1 MLFRTKD
8 FFSEIYDKRQLIY
21 ELSKRSFQQ
30 QYMGSYLDFVC
41 VFLQPLIFISVLYAV
56 FTIGLRSGRSMEV
69 PFVVY
74 LITGMI
80 AWNFF
85 AEILNGTPGVIKNHA
100 FLVSKVDFRLSILP
114 IVKILSVVIPHF
126 VFILIAM
133 AVCWYNGISPSIYT
147 LQVFYYLFGMIAL
160 LLGLGWMTS
169 STSLFVKDVANIVK
183 IIVQFGFW
191 LTPIFWTIERIPA
204 TYQWIIKLN
213 PMYYIVSGY
222 RDSLVYNIP
231 FWTRPTETLYF
242 WVLTLVFLYFGI
254 TIFSKLRPHFA
265 EVI

>member
-1 MLFRTKD
+1 MLLQTKD
-8 FFSEIYDKRQLIY
+8 FFAEIYEKRRLIY
-21 ELSKRSFQQ
+21 DLAKRNFQQ
-30 QYMGSYLDFVC
+30 QYMGSYLDFVW
-41 VFLQPLIFISVLYAV
+41 VFLQPLIFISVLYGV

-85 AEILNGTPGVIKNHA
+85 AEILNSMPGVIRSHS
-100 FLVSKVDFRLSILP
+100 FLVNKVDFRLSVLP

-126 VFILIAM
+126 VFVVIAL
-133 AVCWYNGISPSIYT
+133 AVCWYNGIAPSLYT
-147 LQVFYYLFGMIAL
+147 LQVLYYLSAMIAL

-169 STSLFVKDVANIVK
+169 STSLFVRDVANVVK

-191 LTPIFWTIERIPA
+191 LTPIFWDIKKIPA
-204 TYQWIIKLN
+204 AYQWIIKLN

-222 RDSLVYNIP
+222 RDSLVFHVP
-231 FWTRPTETLYF
+231 FWTRPVETLYF
-242 WVLTLVFLYFGI
+242 WAVILIFLYLGI

-265 EVI
+265 EVV